1 MGGEAAHDAILP
13 GVTPGRNVQLLLNQL
28 TSRHLPLIV
37 QQSLNY
43 LETVMS
49 VLWLAV
55 ATFAIG
61 TEAFVIAG
69 LLPAIAA
76 DLQISLPA
84 TGQLVTAYA
93 LTYAVGSPI
102 SAVLFNNFDRRRVLG
117 LALCAFIAGNLLAVA
132 ATSFA
137 LLLASRM
144 LMALGAGLCTPT
156 ALGVAVAIASPER
169 RGRAIALVTSG
180 MTVATVLGVPLGT
193 WIGVRFGWRAT
204 FVLVAVLGAI
214 ALAGLQLGLPRGL
227 PRNTATLAQRIAV
240 ARHGAVLHA
249 LAVTV
254 FWALGGFTVLTYL
267 SVPLQGLGFSPSEVG
282 LALLV
287 FGCAA
292 AIGNMLGGFLADRIG
307 PAATTRFGLVL
318 MMFALSLESVTLKFG
333 GGEYARPIFLVLIF
347 CWGIAGWTFY
357 PGQIA
362 NLVRIEP
369 QASMI
374 ALSLNASAMYF
385 GFAIGG
391 ALGALVLTALSPSDL
406 GWVGG
411 SSEAIALALV
421 LFKGWRER
429 LKLPKFAG

>member
-1 MGGEAAHDAILP
+1 
-13 GVTPGRNVQLLLNQL
+13 
-28 TSRHLPLIV
+28 
-37 QQSLNY
+37 
-43 LETVMS
+43 MS
-49 VLWLAV
+49 VFWLAL
-55 ATFAIG
+55 AAFAIG

-69 LLPAIAA
+69 LLPVIAA
-76 DLQISLPA
+76 DLQISLAA

-102 SAVLFNNFDRRRVLG
+102 LAVVFNNLDRRRVLT
-117 LALCAFIAGNLLAVA
+117 LALCAFIAGNLMAVT
-132 ATSFA
+132 ATSFPM
-137 LLLASRM
+137 LLASRM
-144 LMALGAGLCTPT
+144 LMALGAGLCMPT
-156 ALGVAVAIASPER
+156 ALGVAVAIAAPER

-193 WIGVRFGWRAT
+193 WTGVHFGWRAT
-204 FVLVAVLGAI
+204 FVLVAVLGAL
-214 ALAGLQLGLPRGL
+214 ALAGLLFGLPRGL

-240 ARHGAVLHA
+240 ARHGRVLHA
-249 LAVTV
+249 LAVTM

-267 SVPLQGLGFSPSEVG
+267 SVPLQGLGFSPSEIG

-287 FGCAA
+287 FGSAA
-292 AIGNMLGGFLADRIG
+292 AIGNLLGGSLADRIG
-307 PAATTRFGLVL
+307 PIPTTTLGLVV
-318 MMFALSLESVTLKFG
+318 MMFALTLQSVTLKFG
-333 GGEYARPIFLVLIF
+333 LGDYARPTFLVLIF

-357 PGQIA
+357 PGQVA

-391 ALGALVLTALSPSDL
+391 ALGGLVLAALTPSDL

-411 SSEAIALALV
+411 SSEALALALA
-421 LFKGWRER
+421 LLCGRRDR
-429 LKLPKFAG
+429 LKLHQIAG